1 MRALRTLTTALCVA
15 FAAQIAF
22 VAPSFA
28 AVPVVES
35 TPSSGSTGTVTRPTA
50 TTSAPTSS
58 TTTSSGVHSYGVDQ
72 PQVVA
77 NDPIR
82 GAPPSSS
89 VGSSSAPP
97 VTGTTASTMFQQ
109 IQQLQD
115 DVAELRGMLEEQTH
129 QIEKLQADQKEQ
141 YLDLDGRMT
150 ALKGGAPAGGATG
163 PTAPS
168 GPVAGAAGGGA
179 AGNTTVGGG
188 SSATS
193 AASNSERDAYTKAFN
208 LTKDKRF
215 PEAIAAFNQML
226 VSYPNGEYAGNAY
239 YWLGEMY
246 RATSAPEKARQ
257 SFAQVVNQFPTN
269 AKVSDAMY
277 KLGVVYNELGDRA
290 KALEYLKRVQS
301 QFPGTP
307 AASLAQSYAAELK

>member
-15 FAAQIAF
+15 FAAQNAF
-22 VAPSFA
+22 MAPTSFA

-35 TPSSGSTGTVTRPTA
+35 SPSTGSSGTVSRPTT
-50 TTSAPTSS
+50 TTSAPISS
-58 TTTSSGVHSYGVDQ
+58 PATSSGVRSYGVDQ

-82 GAPPSSS
+82 STPPNSS
-89 VGSSSAPP
+89 VGSSSAGTP

-141 YLDLDGRMT
+141 YLDLDRRMT
-150 ALKGGAPAGGATG
+150 ALKGGAAAGGATA
-163 PTAPS
+163 PT
-168 GPVAGAAGGGA
+168 GPVAGGGAGG
-179 AGNTTVGGG
+179 GNTTVGGG

>member
-15 FAAQIAF
+15 FAAQNAF
-22 VAPSFA
+22 MAPTSFA

-35 TPSSGSTGTVTRPTA
+35 SPSTGSSGTVSRPTT
-50 TTSAPTSS
+50 TTSAPISS
-58 TTTSSGVHSYGVDQ
+58 PATSSGVRSYGVDQ

-82 GAPPSSS
+82 STPPNSS
-89 VGSSSAPP
+89 VGSSSAGTP
-97 VTGTTASTMFQQ
+97 VSGTTASTMFQQ

-141 YLDLDGRMT
+141 YLDLDRRMT
-150 ALKGGAPAGGATG
+150 ALKGGAPAGGAT
-163 PTAPS
+163 APS
-168 GPVAGAAGGGA
+168 GPVAGGGAGG
-179 AGNTTVGGG
+179 GNTTVGGG

>member
-22 VAPSFA
+22 DARTSFA
-28 AVPVVES
+28 AVPVVELS
-35 TPSSGSTGTVTRPTA
+35 PDTGSSGAVARPTP
-50 TTSAPTSS
+50 TPSAPTSG
-58 TTTSSGVHSYGVDQ
+58 TTSGVRSYGVDQ

-77 NDPIR
+77 NDPVR
-82 GAPPSSS
+82 STPPSSS
-89 VGSSSAPP
+89 VVSVSAGPQ
-97 VTGTTASTMFQQ
+97 VTGTNASTMFQQ

-115 DVAELRGMLEEQTH
+115 DVADLRGMLEEQAH

-141 YLDLDGRMT
+141 YLDLDRRMT
-150 ALKGGAPAGGATG
+150 ALKGGAQAGGAPG

-168 GPVAGAAGGGA
+168 GPIAGGAAGG
-179 AGNTTVGGG
+179 GNTTVGGG
-188 SSATS
+188 SAAAATGG
-193 AASNSERDAYTKAFN
+193 ASNSERDAYTKAFN

-257 SFAQVVNQFPTN
+257 SFAQVVNQYPTN